1 MATDCGWLVSFVLT
15 LQKSFG
21 SAAGWAGFYQR
32 SSAHCSGKVN
42 KVTLSKS
49 VPEHR
54 LNMLW
59 GLIFLRD
66 QVLSKLHR
74 QGLQQLSCSGI
85 ICVPFQSQPGSL
97 SIMWLET
104 SISLDNQALIYEIL
118 PCSSQRERGV
128 PKIIWLAV
136 DIDGM
141 GILDRV

>member
-1 MATDCGWLVSFVLT
+1 
-15 LQKSFG
+15 
-21 SAAGWAGFYQR
+21 
-32 SSAHCSGKVN
+32 
-42 KVTLSKS
+42 
-49 VPEHR
+49 
-54 LNMLW
+54 MLW
-59 GLIFLRD
+59 GLILLRD
-66 QVLSKLHR
+66 QALSKLHH
-74 QGLQQLSCSGI
+74 QGLQQLICSGI

-97 SIMWLET
+97 SIMWLEA